1 MRLRRMPGRLTT
13 RKPAGSRSAAC
24 CLIVLLGLAGLS
36 CKGSSREAI
45 IPAHAFS
52 ASGRCLDSAGAG
64 LGGVQLTL
72 GALSATTAADGNFV
86 FAALQPGFSAQLVPA
101 SPGITFSPAQRGVKI
116 VSADVAQLDFT
127 GFAIARVSNTLP
139 AAHAAG
145 EAIVLYLRAL
155 DAADQVLSG
164 YSSGP
169 GELTSTPPG
178 IVVLQ
183 QPRFNSGVAVCVVRF
198 DGAGS
203 FSIALRGVG
212 AALDGELGSV
222 QITPGTPA
230 QDVFRVEK
238 WQGGA
243 EAALSLTFDDG
254 TQDQWTRGLPLW
266 QEYGFHVTL
275 GIVADRFTK
284 HPERLPQLQQAFDAG
299 HELADHSAT
308 HPDLT
313 TLSLEAARQEVQQ
326 CQDLLLANV
335 QGLNRIYTFAYPYE
349 AHNSN
354 LIAML
359 QDMGYLFARS
369 GPQDLGDV
377 TPLNDALNPPDY
389 HLYAWVNLSA
399 LPFSFWDNSTDNVL
413 AAGGWMIEECH
424 GIGTLGESG
433 VGWNAR
439 PESEFRAH
447 YDHVKSFGARV
458 WVAPVGVVGRYATE
472 RNFAQ
477 INLIASGAQRID
489 FAVTDTLD
497 DAAYNVPLTLSCAM
511 PPGWSNLR
519 VEQGAAAIPF
529 TQNTQGR
536 VLFNIVPSS
545 GEASLVQ
552 VP

>member
-1 MRLRRMPGRLTT
+1 MRLRQMPRRSTT
-13 RKPAGSRSAAC
+13 RKPAGARSAGYG
-24 CLIVLLGLAGLS
+24 LILLLGLAGLS
-36 CKGSSREAI
+36 CKGSSRDAVI
-45 IPAHAFS
+45 AVNVFS

-64 LGGVQLTL
+64 LAGVQLALAT
-72 GALSATTAADGNFV
+72 LSATTTADGS
-86 FAALQPGFSAQLVPA
+86 FAFANLKPGFSAQLVPA
-101 SPGITFSPAQRGVKI
+101 SPGITFSPAQRGVRIAK
-116 VSADVAQLDFT
+116 ADVTQLDFT
-127 GFAIARVSNTLP
+127 GFAIARASHTLP
-139 AAHAAG
+139 ATHAAG
-145 EAIVLYLRAL
+145 EPVVFYLRAL
-155 DAADQVLSG
+155 DAQDQVLSG

-178 IVVLQ
+178 MVVLQ
-183 QPRFNSGVAVCVVRF
+183 QPRFNGGAAVCVVRF
-198 DGAGS
+198 DGEGS
-203 FSIALRGVG
+203 FSVALRGVC
-212 AALDGELGSV
+212 AALDGELGAV

-275 GIVADRFTK
+275 GIVADRFLS

-299 HELADHSAT
+299 HELANHSAT

-313 TLSLEAARQEVQQ
+313 TRSLAEAQQEVQQ
-326 CQDLLLANV
+326 CQDLLLQNV

-349 AHNSN
+349 TYNGD

-359 QDMGYLFARS
+359 QDMGFLFARS

-424 GIGTLGESG
+424 GIGTVGEPG

-447 YDHVKSFGARV
+447 YDHIKSFGARL
-458 WVAPVGVVGRYATE
+458 WVAPLGVAGRYATE

-477 INLIASGAQRID
+477 VSLIASGAQRID

-497 DAAYNVPLTLSCAM
+497 DAVYNVPLTLSCAM

-519 VEQGAAAIPF
+519 IEQGAAAITF
-529 TQNTQGR
+529 TENAQGR

-545 GEASLVQ
+545 GAASLVN